1 MATLHLLCDF
11 LIQRTTFCTGS
22 KFLVIKKKT
31 KKPNNQ
37 QTIHKTKQNNE
48 AQLFLQL
55 CSLHKPKNGNT
66 PFKQQTVE
74 QPY

>member
-11 LIQRTTFCTGS
+11 LIQRTSFFWLMTRF
-22 KFLVIKKKT
+22 FVIKKS
-31 KKPNNQ
+31 PS
-37 QTIHKTKQNNE
+37 E

-55 CSLHKPKNGNT
+55 CFLHKPNNGNNS
-66 PFKQQTVE
+66 FKQQTVE